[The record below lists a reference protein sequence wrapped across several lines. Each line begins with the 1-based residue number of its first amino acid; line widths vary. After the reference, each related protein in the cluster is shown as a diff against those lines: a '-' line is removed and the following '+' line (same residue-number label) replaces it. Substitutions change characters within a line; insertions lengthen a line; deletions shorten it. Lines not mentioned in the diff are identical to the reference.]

1 MATVCFDQR
10 LNLLTT
16 EKMNGSNCHYPEIL
30 LNNIEHI
37 HKGLSDLIFSDWNE
51 HMRNQTPLLKNTLNL
66 LDEQTE

>member
-10 LNLLTT
+10 LDLLKT
-16 EKMNGSNCHYPEIL
+16 ENMNNSDCPYPEIL

-51 HMRNQTPLLKNTLNL
+51 HITHQTPLFKNTMNL